1 MRPEPKSDWP
11 LGSIH
16 TSFSDPSRDGDVFEV
31 VAEFPGHTDH
41 ATAIAVLAWAASRQA
56 ATGIDAFLE
65 QVRAEAAHL
74 FEVPPI
80 EPVKPVGG
88 VPAFDWV
95 ASYGKSKE
103 HLHLL
108 AIVLRGGWDKFG
120 GWDESSKGKARMT
133 KSEARRQ
140 ALILSG
146 KVNLGRS
153 GHVWDTIVE
162 DAERLKQ
169 ALRPSPESRR
179 RLGET

>member
-11 LGSIH
+11 LDSVH

-65 QVRAEAAHL
+65 QVRAEAARL

-80 EPVKPVGG
+80 EPVKPAGG
-88 VPAFDWV
+88 APAFDWV

-108 AIVLRGGWDKFG
+108 AIVLRY
-120 GWDESSKGKARMT
+120 GWDEFPKGKARRT
-133 KSEARRQ
+133 KSAARRD
-140 ALILSG
+140 ALILSR